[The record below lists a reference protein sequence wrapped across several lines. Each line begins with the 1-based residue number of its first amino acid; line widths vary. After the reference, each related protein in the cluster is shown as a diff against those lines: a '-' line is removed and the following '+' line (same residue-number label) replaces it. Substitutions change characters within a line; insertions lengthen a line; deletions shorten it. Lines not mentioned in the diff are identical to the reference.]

1 MAQVPLH
8 GFDSGAERGSGW
20 TDNVQKPRRG
30 DEDVRRN
37 TLRDPGEVNEAQVRR
52 INELEVPLEG
62 GDTNTGVEVDFE
74 RTAPDMP
81 PSAPVHIALNPGVLR
96 AAKFVPRSKF
106 RDSGQKM
113 GLRAHSDGAYA
124 SQAKKLYL
132 RDAALG
138 AGMGLKA
145 SDYYDGDG
153 EMGWNDYFD
162 RGSEM
167 PGSAGQ
173 FGFARRD
180 NPLVNDLEQVSVT
193 NPMASTLLLDK
204 GTFSTHYR
212 GLGQYPPVMRQMLH
226 PM

>member
-20 TDNVQKPRRG
+20 TDNVQKPRRAP
-30 DEDVRRN
+30 EDVQN
-37 TLRDPGEVNEAQVRR
+37 TMRDPGEVNEAQARR
-52 INELEVPLEG
+52 IEELEVPLEN
-62 GDTNTGVEVDFE
+62 GDTNTGVEVE
-74 RTAPDMP
+74 PEASAPDIA
-81 PSAPVHIALNPGVLR
+81 PSEPGQIDLDPGLLR
-96 AAKFVPRSKF
+96 AAQFVPQSKF
-106 RDSGQKM
+106 QDYGQKM

-124 SQAKKLYL
+124 RQAVRLQL

-138 AGMGLKA
+138 AGLGLTA

-153 EMGWNDYFD
+153 EMGENCYFD
-162 RGSEM
+162 RANEM
-167 PGSAGQ
+167 PGSASQ

-180 NPLVNDLEQVSVT
+180 NPLVNDLEQVRVT
-193 NPMASTLLLDK
+193 NPMATALLLDK

-212 GLGQYPPVMRQMLH
+212 GLAQYPPAMRQFLH